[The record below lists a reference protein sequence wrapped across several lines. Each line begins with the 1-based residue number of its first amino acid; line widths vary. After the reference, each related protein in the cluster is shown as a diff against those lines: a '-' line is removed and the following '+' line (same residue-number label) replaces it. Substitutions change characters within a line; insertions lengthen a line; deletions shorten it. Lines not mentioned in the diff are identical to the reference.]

1 MIVAATLGELQLV
14 VVMNIL
20 HRGSSNIVNVVEVV
34 ILALLL
40 ANSSQVFELVVLV
53 ILVARATI
61 LARSSRGSR
70 SNSTLQA
77 TSSSINDNSIN
88 TSK

>member
-20 HRGSSNIVNVVEVV
+20 HRGGSNRVNVVEVV

-40 ANSSQVFELVVLV
+40 ANNSQVFELVVLV

-70 SNSTLQA
+70 SNNTLQA
-77 TSSSINDNSIN
+77 SSSSINDNSIN

>member
-20 HRGSSNIVNVVEVV
+20 HRGGSNRVNVVEVV

-40 ANSSQVFELVVLV
+40 ANSNQVFELVVLV
-53 ILVARATI
+53 ILVAIATV
-61 LARSSRGSR
+61 L
-70 SNSTLQA
+70 A

>member
-20 HRGSSNIVNVVEVV
+20 HRGGSNRVNVVEVV

-53 ILVARATI
+53 ILVAIATV
-61 LARSSRGSR
+61 L
-70 SNSTLQA
+70 A

>member
-20 HRGSSNIVNVVEVV
+20 HRGGSNRVNVVEVV

-40 ANSSQVFELVVLV
+40 ANNSQVFELVVLV

-77 TSSSINDNSIN
+77 TSSTINDNSIN

>member
-20 HRGSSNIVNVVEVV
+20 HRGGSNRVNVVEVV

-40 ANSSQVFELVVLV
+40 ANNSQVFELVVLV

-77 TSSSINDNSIN
+77 TSSTSNDHSIN

>member
-20 HRGSSNIVNVVEVV
+20 HRGGSNRVNVVEVV

-53 ILVARATI
+53 ILGAIATV
-61 LARSSRGSR
+61 L
-70 SNSTLQA
+70 A